1 MSTNVKPRTVKLIA
15 RFIRPLCEEGFL
27 SVPEMNE
34 ILGNLKNLAAKGE
47 MLPAVQPKLVDQAE
61 AAEMLGISLANYK
74 KMEREGRIPIP
85 RKMVGSSVR
94 YRNTD
99 IIRYILS
106 SEVEDNAPGTPM
118 EDDGMAPEGRS
129 QPATAI

>member
-15 RFIRPLCEEGFL
+15 RFIRPLCEEGLL

-47 MLPAVQPKLVDQAE
+47 MLPAVQPKLIDQRE
-61 AAEMLGISLANYK
+61 AAEMLSVGLSNFK
-74 KMEREGRIPIP
+74 KLEKSGMIPFK
-85 RKMVGSSVR
+85 RKMVGSAVR

-99 IIRYILS
+99 VIKYLLAN
-106 SEVEDNAPGTPM
+106 DG
-118 EDDGMAPEGRS
+118 EDDAPVEY
-129 QPATAI
+129 ATTTTGDKPQRKTA

>member
-15 RFIRPLCEEGFL
+15 RFIRPLCEEGLL

-34 ILGNLKNLAAKGE
+34 ILGNLKCLATKGE
-47 MLPAVQPKLVDQAE
+47 MLPVVQPKLIDQTE

-74 KMEREGRIPIP
+74 KMEREGKLPVP

-99 IIRYILS
+99 VIKYML
-106 SEVEDNAPGTPM
+106 A
-118 EDDGMAPEGRS
+118 DDGDETAPADTHDHIN
-129 QPATAI
+129 QP

>member
-15 RFIRPLCEEGFL
+15 RFIRPLCEEGLL

-47 MLPAVQPKLVDQAE
+47 MLPAVQPKLIDQRE
-61 AAEMLGISLANYK
+61 AAEMLSVGLSNFK
-74 KMEREGRIPIP
+74 KLEKSGMIPFK
-85 RKMVGSSVR
+85 RKMVGSAVR

-99 IIRYILS
+99 VIKYLLANDG
-106 SEVEDNAPGTPM
+106 EGDAPAEDA
-118 EDDGMAPEGRS
+118 
-129 QPATAI
+129 ATATDGKALRKTA

>member
-15 RFIRPLCEEGFL
+15 RFIRPLCEEGLL

-34 ILGNLKNLAAKGE
+34 ILGNLKCLAAKGE
-47 MLPAVQPKLVDQAE
+47 MLPAVQPKLIDQTE

-74 KMEREGRIPIP
+74 KMERDGKLPIP
-85 RKMVGSSVR
+85 RKMVGSAVR

-99 IIRYILS
+99 VIKYML
-106 SEVEDNAPGTPM
+106 A
-118 EDDGMAPEGRS
+118 DDGEDGALVEN
-129 QPATAI
+129 ATAADGGKPQRKTA